1 MKKNRYDAW
10 QLEQG
15 PVWIWEDGVPRPA
28 PFFLKWWQDASILK
42 HGDVARWLDL
52 AAELGYVIKE
62 IDPNT
67 KEINYVPEG
76 FDYNPTLYR
85 ESLGIPDN
93 MPIISAYRDTKHFE
107 PLWDC
112 LLKENSND

>member
-1 MKKNRYDAW
+1 MRKNQTDTW

-15 PVWIWEDGVPRPA
+15 PVWMWEDGTPIPA

-42 HGDVARWLDL
+42 YGDVSRWLDI
-52 AAELGYVIKE
+52 AAELGYVVKE

-76 FDYNPTLYR
+76 FDYDPTRYR
-85 ESLGIPDN
+85 ESLGIADN
-93 MPIISAYRDTKHFE
+93 MPIISAHRDAKHFE
-107 PLWDC
+107 PLWDR

>member
-42 HGDVARWLDL
+42 CGDVARWLDL

>member
-1 MKKNRYDAW
+1 MKKNQYDAW